1 MRLSG
6 ISLHSIVLLK
16 QQSGNTISLRQTAQ
30 EIPAQKHA
38 GMTKGVYAGMTKGVH
53 AGMTK
58 GVHAGMTKGVHAG
71 MTREMHAGMAKGVHA
86 GMTDLI

>member
-1 MRLSG
+1 M
-6 ISLHSIVLLK
+6 LLK

-38 GMTKGVYAGMTKGVH
+38 GMTKGVHAGMTREMHAGMTREMH

-58 GVHAGMTKGVHAG
+58 GVHAGMTG
-71 MTREMHAGMAKGVHA
+71 
-86 GMTDLI
+86 LI

>member
-38 GMTKGVYAGMTKGVH
+38 GMTKGV
-53 AGMTK
+53 
-58 GVHAGMTKGVHAG
+58 HAGMTKGVHAG
-71 MTREMHAGMAKGVHA
+71 MTREMHAGMAKEVHA

>member
-1 MRLSG
+1 M
-6 ISLHSIVLLK
+6 LLK

-38 GMTKGVYAGMTKGVH
+38 GMTKGV
-53 AGMTK
+53 
-58 GVHAGMTKGVHAG
+58 HAGMTKGVHAG
-71 MTREMHAGMAKGVHA
+71 MTREMHAGMAKEVHA